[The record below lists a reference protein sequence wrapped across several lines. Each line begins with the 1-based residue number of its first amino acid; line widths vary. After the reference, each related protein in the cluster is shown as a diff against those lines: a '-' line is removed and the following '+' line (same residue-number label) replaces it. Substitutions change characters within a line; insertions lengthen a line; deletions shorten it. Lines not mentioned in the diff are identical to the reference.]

1 MKKKVISFLIALMLI
16 VCSMP
21 AYAAQAENRA
31 LTGQEIQPRLLTN
44 ISVSLSKSG
53 SQLKLYSSVIC
64 NNTKERIYLTVY
76 LQRYQ
81 NGSWQNYSTYTAQG
95 TGDCLI
101 AKYVTPPSG
110 YSYPD
115 ICGSFQFEPGNEVF
129 KLSIFL
135 MK

>member
-1 MKKKVISFLIALMLI
+1 MKKRVISFLIALMLI
-16 VCSMP
+16 VCSIP
-21 AYAAQAENRA
+21 AYAAQAGNEA
-31 LTGQEIQPRLLTN
+31 PLTGPEIQPRLLTN

-53 SQLKLYSSVIC
+53 SQLKLYTSVIC

-110 YSYPD
+110 YSYR
-115 ICGSFQFEPGNEVF
+115 IYAVVSNSSLATKYSNSVYF
-129 KLSIFL
+129 
-135 MK
+135 